1 MLALAKA
8 SQELEESLMYSVL
21 SLLSNTSFEFAPE
34 YFGMNSATQR
44 VLVFRLVEHVISL
57 DASNVNADEVNDEVN
72 DEDGEGDDEVHEEE
86 GDGGDGGDVSEDY

>member
-57 DASNVNADEVNDEVN
+57 DASNVNADEVNDE
-72 DEDGEGDDEVHEEE
+72 DGEGDDDVHEEE

>member
-72 DEDGEGDDEVHEEE
+72 DEDGEGDDDVHEEE